1 MHFNDVLKF
10 LAKHR
15 ILKYTFMNKDPRYS
29 KYSIGK
35 FTYGDP
41 EVRYGQEQA
50 TLTIGK
56 FCSIADNVIIFLG
69 GDHRQDWVTTFPFNW
84 FLKEF
89 SYIKGGA
96 ATKGNV
102 IIGNDV
108 WIGTH
113 VLILSGVKIGDGAV
127 VGASSVVTKDVDPY
141 AIVAG
146 NPARTIGMRFD
157 QETISHLLKIK
168 WWDWDIQRIKDNI
181 PFLLSDKLKK
191 FIDKN
196 LVSS

>member
-15 ILKYTFMNKDPRYS
+15 ILKYTFMNEDPRYS
-29 KYSIGK
+29 EYSIGK

-41 EVRYGQEQA
+41 EVRYGFEQA
-50 TLTIGK
+50 TFTIGK

-69 GDHRQDWVTTFPFNW
+69 GDHRQDWITTFPFDV
-84 FLKEF
+84 FFKEF
-89 SYIKGGA
+89 SCIKGGA

-127 VGASSVVTKDVDPY
+127 VGARSVVTKDVDPY

-168 WWDWDIQRIKDNI
+168 WWDWDLQRIKDNI